1 MGRPRG
7 RPRPRRP
14 RTVRCRRRERTSRR
28 ERFGSSE
35 AAVSRG
41 KRRRKISPPPRPGE
55 DDDDDRD
62 DMKGSDREERRTTNE
77 AANAPQ
83 CSPRRR
89 EMYVRAS
96 TSSRVR
102 ASQGT
107 RYCRPR
113 YIPTHERALDDE
125 RLLGER
131 LLGERLLVRPVSSTR
146 SRLGPVSNPSLIE
159 PFAHRTLRSSNPSLI
174 ESFAHRTLRS
184 SPHESHRLVEIFA
197 LRPDVRP
204 ECLQLPFPFLAR
216 LGESSRRLL
225 PGFQSPGDG
234 FGVGDERLPRAP
246 RVPRRRL
253 RALASFPLH
262 PQFSRRGRRLPLE
275 LPRGRV
281 RRRES
286 RLRVGCS
293 SPRVGALAT
302 TRREFRLGVCS
313 RGAFGGDRVAW
324 RRRRSLRSESIE
336 FGGAL
341 GGELGGVGFAATR
354 VVELGAESTCGFRGG
369 GDVSERATRVVEFA
383 AERRAFATIL
393 LHLRARAAERGVHG
407 GGAGTAQTLGERCV
421 GDETREGGGRGGVG
435 GGIVGGGGIVVGI
448 GVDVPA
454 EGARARPGGRGIR
467 RVATRLARND
477 RAPRGS
483 RRRSPQPRRAPPA

>member
-1 MGRPRG
+1 
-7 RPRPRRP
+7 
-14 RTVRCRRRERTSRR
+14 
-28 ERFGSSE
+28 
-35 AAVSRG
+35 
-41 KRRRKISPPPRPGE
+41 
-55 DDDDDRD
+55 
-62 DMKGSDREERRTTNE
+62 MKGSDREERRTTNE

-107 RYCRPR
+107 RYRRPR

-253 RALASFPLH
+253 RALASFLSTLSSLDADDASLSNFRADASAAASRVSALDVRRH
-262 PQFSRRGRRLPLE
+262 ASAHSRRHDA
-275 LPRGRV
+275 
-281 RRRES
+281 
-286 RLRVGCS
+286 S
-293 SPRVGALAT
+293 SASASARAA
-302 TRREFRLGVCS
+302 
-313 RGAFGGDRVAW
+313 
-324 RRRRSLRSESIE
+324 RS
-336 FGGAL
+336 
-341 GGELGGVGFAATR
+341 AAT
-354 VVELGAESTCGFRGG
+354 ASRGG
-369 GDVSERATRVVEFA
+369 GDVLSALSRSSSAARWAASWAASDSPRRASSSSARSRRVVSAEA
-383 AERRAFATIL
+383 ATSASERRASSSSRRSAARSRRSSSISA
-393 LHLRARAAERGVHG
+393 RARPSAACTAAARERLRPS
-407 GGAGTAQTLGERCV
+407 ARDAS
-421 GDETREGGGRGGVG
+421 ETRRAGGGRGGVG
-435 GGIVGGGGIVVGI
+435 GGFVGGGGIVVGI

-467 RVATRLARND
+467 RVATRLARTI
-477 RAPRGS
+477 A
-483 RRRSPQPRRAPPA
+483 RRAGRGGGLLSLVALRQLEVAEERLEPRVAARARGLGTLGQTSETRLDRGELARAARRDERLALRRP